1 MRRPFAPPSGTPGNL
16 AHVIRSV
23 VGRLAAVEADA
34 IVVEVGGVGLLLRI
48 SASSG
53 RALPA
58 IGQNVRL
65 TTHLVVR
72 EDALDLYGFTSDVE
86 RRLFDQLIS
95 VSGVGPRMALAILG
109 VDDAD
114 GVRLA
119 IARGD
124 TAKIQRAAGVGKRT
138 AERVV
143 LDLRDRISATSTSA
157 DGALEGAGGNS
168 AEAFLAARD
177 ALVALGFGGDEAD
190 AALAGAPSGIDA
202 EALIRHGLAG
212 LRKT

>member
-1 MRRPFAPPSGTPGNL
+1 
-16 AHVIRSV
+16 VIRSV

-34 IVVEVGGVGLLLRI
+34 VVVEVGGVGLLLRV
-48 SASSG
+48 SASSA

-58 IGQNVRL
+58 VGQTVRL

-72 EDALDLYGFTSDVE
+72 EDALDLYGFIDDVE

-143 LDLRDRISATSTSA
+143 LDLRDRITAGPATPPG
-157 DGALEGAGGNS
+157 DGDGPAGVNA

-177 ALVALGFGGDEAD
+177 ALVALGFRGEEAD
-190 AALAGAPSGIDA
+190 AALAGAPSGVDA

-212 LRKT
+212 LRKS

>member
-1 MRRPFAPPSGTPGNL
+1 
-16 AHVIRSV
+16 
-23 VGRLAAVEADA
+23 
-34 IVVEVGGVGLLLRI
+34 
-48 SASSG
+48 
-53 RALPA
+53 
-58 IGQNVRL
+58 
-65 TTHLVVR
+65 
-72 EDALDLYGFTSDVE
+72 
-86 RRLFDQLIS
+86 
-95 VSGVGPRMALAILG
+95 MALAILG

-143 LDLRDRISATSTSA
+143 LDLRDRITAGPATPTGEGDGSA
-157 DGALEGAGGNS
+157 GANT

-177 ALVALGFGGDEAD
+177 ALVALGFRGEEAD
-190 AALAGAPSGIDA
+190 AALASAPSGVDA

-212 LRKT
+212 LRKS

>member
-1 MRRPFAPPSGTPGNL
+1 M
-16 AHVIRSV
+16 IRSV

-34 IVVEVGGVGLLLRI
+34 VVVEVGGVGLLLRV

-53 RALPA
+53 RALPG
-58 IGQNVRL
+58 IGQTVRL
-65 TTHLVVR
+65 STHLVVR
-72 EDALDLYGFTSDVE
+72 EDALDLYGFIDDVE

-143 LDLRDRISATSTSA
+143 LDLRDRISAAPVST
-157 DGALEGAGGNS
+157 GAGNAVAGESS

-177 ALVALGFGGDEAD
+177 ALVALGFRGEEAD
-190 AALAGAPSGIDA
+190 AALAGSPAGLDA

-212 LRKT
+212 LRKS